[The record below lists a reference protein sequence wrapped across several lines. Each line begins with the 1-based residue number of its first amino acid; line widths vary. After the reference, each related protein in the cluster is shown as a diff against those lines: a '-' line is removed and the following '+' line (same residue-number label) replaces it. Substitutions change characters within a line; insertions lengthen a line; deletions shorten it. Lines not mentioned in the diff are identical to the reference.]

1 MISKENFIK
10 KYGFWEGDKV
20 VHHSYIHGENSN
32 KDIADRILEV
42 VAINL
47 STEHI
52 NIIGNS
58 LDESHKTTNY
68 YRAGMFEKLPNFK
81 SGDTVIVHKPINV
94 RISPSWI
101 DRMNKY
107 DGKEL
112 RVETIG
118 MRDLDLGVCYNF
130 NRAWLEVP
138 KDEPFESEI
147 LLDDFL

>member
-1 MISKENFIK
+1 MTKEEFIK
-10 KYGFWEGDKV
+10 KYGFWEGDKI
-20 VHHSYIHGENSN
+20 VHHSYIHMGSTN

-47 STEHI
+47 ATEHI
-52 NIIGNS
+52 NVTGEK
-58 LDESHKTTNY
+58 LGGSHKTTDY
-68 YRAGMFEKLPNFK
+68 YRAGMFEKLQDFK
-81 SGDTVIVHKPINV
+81 IGDTVIVHKPINV

-112 RVETIG
+112 RVETLG